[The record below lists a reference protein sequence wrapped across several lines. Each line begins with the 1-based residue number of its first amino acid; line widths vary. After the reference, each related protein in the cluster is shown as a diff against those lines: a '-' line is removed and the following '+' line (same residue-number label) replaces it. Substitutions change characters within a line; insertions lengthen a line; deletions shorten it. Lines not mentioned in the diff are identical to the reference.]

1 MQLLAPA
8 PERPRHVL
16 HINTDDF
23 FAALVRLRDPSL
35 RQRPVVVG
43 NLLNR
48 GSVVSAS
55 YEARAAGV
63 HPGLTMPQAARRAPD
78 AVLVQIDW
86 AYARRASGE
95 LLRVLESYAPRVEAS
110 ALDEA
115 FVDYTGC
122 EPLLGPPP
130 VAGRRLQL
138 EVHDRI
144 GLDVSIGI
152 AANKLVSRF
161 ASSAAKRHNLRDV
174 LPGDEARFVA
184 PLGVERLPSVG
195 LELGR
200 RLAEM
205 GVATAG
211 ALALVPP
218 EVLEGAFG
226 PAGRRLAAEARG
238 IDPSPVV
245 PGARRACV
253 EESETFEPDLLR
265 WDALEARLDLLCARL
280 GAVLRQRGSCTRR
293 LVLELEHSD
302 RVRVRRQATQRATN
316 IDGALF
322 AAGRE
327 ALAAAYT
334 RRVRVRRLA
343 LQAWGLEPA
352 SVQLDLFA
360 PDVEV
365 RLQRLALAADRV
377 RERYGDGRALVR
389 GRALQAVPAPERRR
403 AQPAR
408 GRVAAPAP
416 RR

>member
-1 MQLLAPA
+1 L
-8 PERPRHVL
+8 
-16 HINTDDF
+16 
-23 FAALVRLRDPSL
+23 
-35 RQRPVVVG
+35 
-43 NLLNR
+43 
-48 GSVVSAS
+48 
-55 YEARAAGV
+55 
-63 HPGLTMPQAARRAPD
+63 
-78 AVLVQIDW
+78 
-86 AYARRASGE
+86 
-95 LLRVLESYAPRVEAS
+95 
-110 ALDEA
+110 
-115 FVDYTGC
+115 C
-122 EPLLGPPP
+122 
-130 VAGRRLQL
+130 
-138 EVHDRI
+138 
-144 GLDVSIGI
+144 
-152 AANKLVSRF
+152 RF
-161 ASSAAKRHNLRDV
+161 ASTAAKRHNLRDV

-245 PGARRACV
+245 PGARRACL

-280 GAVLRQRGSCTRR
+280 GAVLRQRGWSTRR

-322 AAGRE
+322 TAGRE

-343 LQAWGLEPA
+343 LQAWGLETA

-360 PDVEV
+360 PDAEV

-403 AQPAR
+403 AQPAG
-408 GRVAAPAP
+408 GRVAAPQ
-416 RR
+416 RRR